1 MLTLFKAVAIHKRA
15 CTDESA
21 TIGFAAG
28 TTGGAGGTTTTV
40 STLTAA
46 FSAASVLKAAVAG
59 TKKKVRHARLYIPLL
74 ISSTQIVIVNGTITG
89 NTVLRVGS
97 NTSIIGKSGS
107 CASLSDCLARVG
119 LRC

>member
-40 STLTAA
+40 STLAA
-46 FSAASVLKAAVAG
+46 LKAAVAG